1 MMYFL
6 YNVVLAVAAVTALP
20 YYGLRMA
27 LTGKYRRSLGAKLGR
42 APEDI
47 YRAMTGAPRIWMH
60 AVSVGEV
67 TAAAPILAA
76 LRRELPKACL
86 VLSTGTETGQDMARR
101 LVTEATAIIYYP
113 LDIPQVVAKV
123 LDRVRPDVFVMTET
137 EIWPNF
143 LRACRTRGVRAVMVN
158 GRISPRSFRR
168 YSRTRF
174 FWKEVLGLV
183 DRVGVISA
191 TDGERLLALGLSRPR
206 LEILGNAKYDGL
218 AAKVSPQL
226 QGEIARR
233 LNIDPASGTQVF
245 VAGSTHEG
253 EEAVVL
259 EVYGELLRDFP
270 ALMLILI
277 PRHVE
282 RGSVVRELCRRG
294 GYEDTITLSE
304 IAAGK
309 QRTTERIVVVDV
321 IGELFKIY
329 SLATVVFCGG
339 SLVPRGG
346 QNILEPA
353 AWGKVVCYG
362 PSMED
367 FRGEKEL
374 LEKVGAG
381 IPIADGNELLTTLR
395 GLMTRPETLAAR
407 GEAARD
413 AVIANQGA
421 SKRYADLIIRVL
433 GGKPSFPRRSADK

>member
-1 MMYFL
+1 MHFFL
-6 YNVVLAVAAVTALP
+6 YNIVLGAAAFVAIP
-20 YYGLRMA
+20 YYGLKMA

-42 APEDI
+42 TPSEE
-47 YRAMTGAPRIWMH
+47 YERMRGTPRIWIH

-67 TAAAPILAA
+67 TAAAPIVTA
-76 LRRELPKACL
+76 LRDLRPEACI
-86 VLSTGTETGQDMARR
+86 VMSTSTETGHDMARG
-101 LVTEATAIIYYP
+101 LVTDATAIIYYP
-113 LDIPQVVAKV
+113 LDIPPVVEKV

-143 LRACRTRGVRAVMVN
+143 LRACGQRGVRIVMVN

-168 YSRTRF
+168 YRRTRR
-174 FWKEVLGLV
+174 FWERVLALV

-191 TDGERLLALGLSRPR
+191 VDGERLLSLGLPADRM
-206 LEILGNAKYDGL
+206 EILGNAKYDGL
-218 AAKVSPQL
+218 AAKVSPGL
-226 QGEIARR
+226 REEVARR
-233 LNIDPASGTQVF
+233 LNLCPRDEGPVF

-259 EVYGELLRDFP
+259 EVYRELLREFP
-270 ALMLILI
+270 ALTLILI
-277 PRHVE
+277 PRHAE
-282 RGSVVRELCRRG
+282 RGAAVRDLCRRYG
-294 GYEDTITLSE
+294 CEDIITLRE
-304 IAAGK
+304 IAGGK
-309 QRTTERIVVVDV
+309 ERTTERVIVVDV

-367 FRGEKEL
+367 FLNEKEL

-381 IPIADGNELLTTLR
+381 VPVADGRELLAAVR
-395 GLMTRPETLAAR
+395 GLMSRPEVLAAK
-407 GEAARD
+407 GEAARA
-413 AVIANQGA
+413 AVVANQGA
-421 SKRYADLIIRVL
+421 SRRYGDLIMGVL
-433 GGKPSFPRRSADK
+433 GGNSVQHWRED